1 MLSTRLVELMATHS
15 EEIAAAVLDA
25 MHNDRHLPTFG
36 KLPDS
41 DLLTRFED
49 TCKKLSFSLS
59 EGDEATLA
67 RHYESLG
74 LLRHIEGIP
83 LHEVVWAALLFKRQL
98 LRYAQE
104 HCYEQTAYE
113 LYTEVELER
122 LVNGVFDKV
131 VYYLVRGFERAPEPE
146 STQKVAAARR
156 SV

>member
-15 EEIAAAVLDA
+15 AEIAGMVLEA

-41 DLLTRFED
+41 DLLMRFED

-59 EGDEATLA
+59 EGGQATLA

-74 LLRHIEGIP
+74 LLRRLEGIP

-104 HCYEQTAYE
+104 HCFEQTAYE

-131 VYYLVRGFERAPEPE
+131 VYYLVRGYEQAPETE
-146 STQKVAAARR
+146 SSQKAAALRR
-156 SV
+156 SA